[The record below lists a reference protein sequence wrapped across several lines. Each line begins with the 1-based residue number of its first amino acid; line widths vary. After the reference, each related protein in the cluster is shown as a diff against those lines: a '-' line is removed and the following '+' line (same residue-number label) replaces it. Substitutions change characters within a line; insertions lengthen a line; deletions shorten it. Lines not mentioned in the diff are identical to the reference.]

1 MRGVSCVMLRPN
13 RPRSVLLAAAGCC
26 ALMLA
31 LLPRPTR
38 ANDNLRVAYQWS
50 EIDFEFS
57 NDAERQEAL
66 ATRRYIPEHVIPVGL
81 EVYKKRLFLT
91 LPRWKDGIPASLGY
105 INLNE
110 TTTQSPKLHPY
121 PNWSAHRRISEA
133 DAPEIVSP
141 FRIRAD
147 RCGRLWVLDTGVEEL
162 LTNTTVTAP
171 TSLLVYDL
179 NNDNLLRRYAFPAEH
194 IKENSFY
201 ANIAVEDA
209 VCEDT
214 FAYAAD
220 LGNPGLVVYSWKQQ
234 ESWRVK
240 HHFFHP
246 DPLAG
251 NYNITGINFQWD
263 DGLFG
268 IALSKP
274 QPDGYAT
281 LFFHPLSSLNEFAVS
296 TKVLR
301 NRSAA
306 LDASNYHEFK
316 VLGSRGPNGQ
326 AGVAFLDQKTG
337 VIFYALP
344 NLNAITCWKTSNR
357 AYTIKSLGRVY
368 MSTVDMVFPNDVKV
382 DDESRLWVLSDR
394 LHQYMYESLNRNDTN
409 FRILTATVKD
419 AIQNTACDTNIK
431 PLPDIIT
438 NLGDI
443 LRPSTVAPKVAPKG
457 GSNAA
462 PTVQSAGIMSILLV
476 VCATVRFFL

>member
-1 MRGVSCVMLRPN
+1 MFPTTRASMHRLLVTICLFCVT
-13 RPRSVLLAAAGCC
+13 AIII
-26 ALMLA
+26 
-31 LLPRPTR
+31 PRPAL
-38 ANDNLRVAYQWS
+38 ANDNLRVAYQWN

-57 NDAERQEAL
+57 SDTEREEAL
-66 ATRRYIPEHVIPVGL
+66 ASGRYIPENVIPVGL

-91 LPRWKDGIPASLGY
+91 LPRWKQGIPASLAY

-110 TTTQSPKLHPY
+110 TTTQSPRLYPY
-121 PNWSAHRRISEA
+121 PNWSAHRRLSES
-133 DAPEIVSP
+133 DAQEIVSP

-147 RCGRLWVLDTGVEEL
+147 RCGRLWVLDTGVDEL
-162 LTNTTVTAP
+162 LGNTTVIAP

-179 NNDNLLRRYAFPAEH
+179 HTDNLLRRYQFPSDH
-194 IKENSFY
+194 LKENSFY

-220 LGNPGLVVYSWKQQ
+220 LGSPALVVYSWKQQ

-281 LFFHPLSSLNEFAVS
+281 LFFHPLSSLNEFSVS

-301 NRSAA
+301 NRTYA
-306 LDASNYHEFK
+306 LDSSNYKEFK

-344 NLNAITCWKTSNR
+344 NLNAVTCWKTSNR

-409 FRILTATVKD
+409 FRVLTATVKD

-443 LRPSTVAPKVAPKG
+443 LRPSTSTVAPKG
-457 GSNAA
+457 GSSAA
-462 PTVQSAGIMSILLV
+462 LTIHYQPILTVLL
-476 VCATVRFFL
+476 ATVIALLFSPNLITT

>member
-1 MRGVSCVMLRPN
+1 MFRIT
-13 RPRSVLLAAAGCC
+13 RSSMHRLLVTVC
-26 ALMLA
+26 
-31 LLPRPTR
+31 LLHLTTFIPRP
-38 ANDNLRVAYQWS
+38 ALGNDNLRVAYQWNQ
-50 EIDFEFS
+50 IDFEFS
-57 NDAERQEAL
+57 SDTERQEAL
-66 ATRRYIPEHVIPVGL
+66 ASGRYIPENVIPVGL

-91 LPRWKDGIPASLGY
+91 LPRWKQGIPASLAY

-110 TTTQSPKLHPY
+110 TTTQSPRLYPY
-121 PNWSAHRRISEA
+121 PNWSAHRRLSEN
-133 DAPEIVSP
+133 DAQEIVSP

-147 RCGRLWVLDTGVEEL
+147 RCGRLWVLDTGVDEL
-162 LTNTTVTAP
+162 LGNTTVFAP

-179 NNDNLLRRYAFPAEH
+179 TSDNLLRRYQFPSDH
-194 IKENSFY
+194 LKENSFY

-209 VCEDT
+209 VCDDT

-220 LGNPGLVVYSWKQQ
+220 LGSPGLVVYSWKQQ

-240 HHFFHP
+240 HHFFYP

-268 IALSKP
+268 LALSKP
-274 QPDGYAT
+274 QSDGFAT
-281 LFFHPLSSLNEFAVS
+281 LFFHPLSSLNEFSVS

-301 NRSAA
+301 NRTYA
-306 LDASNYHEFK
+306 LDTRNYKEFK

-344 NLNAITCWKTSNR
+344 NLNAVTCWKTSNR
-357 AYTIKSLGRVY
+357 ALNFKSLGRVY
-368 MSTVDMVFPNDVKV
+368 MSSVEMVFPNDVKV

-394 LHQYMYESLNRNDTN
+394 LHQYMYESLNRNDIN
-409 FRILTATVKD
+409 FRVLTATVKD

-443 LRPSTVAPKVAPKG
+443 LRPSTSTVAPKSGSSVALTLQ
-457 GSNAA
+457 SNRFI
-462 PTVQSAGIMSILLV
+462 TVLL
-476 VCATVRFFL
+476 ATVITLLFSSNLITT

>member
-1 MRGVSCVMLRPN
+1 MMEVRGTPVALAFTVSCCML
-13 RPRSVLLAAAGCC
+13 
-26 ALMLA
+26 LA
-31 LLPRPTR
+31 LLPVHIV
-38 ANDNLRVAYQWS
+38 ANDNLRVAYQWKD
-50 EIDFEFS
+50 IDFEFS
-57 NDAERQEAL
+57 SETERQEAI
-66 ATRRYIPEHVIPVGL
+66 ASKSYIAENVIPVGL

-91 LPRWKDGIPASLGY
+91 LPRWKEGIPASLAY
-105 INLNE
+105 ININE
-110 TTTQSPKLHPY
+110 TTTQSPRLHPY
-121 PNWSAHRRISEA
+121 PSWSAHRRTSETE
-133 DAPEIVSP
+133 APEIVSP

-162 LTNTTVTAP
+162 LGNTTVTSP

-179 NNDNLLRRYAFPAEH
+179 HNDNLLRRYKFPADH
-194 IKENSFY
+194 LKENSFY
-201 ANIAVEDA
+201 ANIAVEDND
-209 VCEDT
+209 CDDT
-214 FAYAAD
+214 YAYAAD
-220 LGNPGLVVYSWKQQ
+220 LGSPGLVVYSWKQQ

-240 HHFFHP
+240 HHYFHP

-268 IALSKP
+268 IALKP
-274 QPDGYAT
+274 QSDGYST
-281 LFFHPLSSLNEFAVS
+281 LYFHPLSSLNEFSVS

-301 NRSAA
+301 NQTYATESG
-306 LDASNYHEFK
+306 NYHEFK
-316 VLGSRGPNGQ
+316 ILGSRGPNGQ
-326 AGVAFLDQKTG
+326 AGVAFVDQKTG

-382 DDESRLWVLSDR
+382 DDESNLWVLSDR
-394 LHQYMYESLNRNDTN
+394 LHQYMYESLNRNDVN
-409 FRILTATVKD
+409 FRVLTATVKD

-443 LRPSTVAPKVAPKG
+443 LRPSTSTIAPKA
-457 GSNAA
+457 GSSSAWPSPSHTNA
-462 PTVQSAGIMSILLV
+462 IV
-476 VCATVRFFL
+476 VLSMLITMLRVSYCIRI

>member
-1 MRGVSCVMLRPN
+1 MIGGSRTPVALIITAICCIISIL
-13 RPRSVLLAAAGCC
+13 SVH
-26 ALMLA
+26 
-31 LLPRPTR
+31 TS
-38 ANDNLRVAYQWS
+38 ANDNLRVAYQWK
-50 EIDFEFS
+50 EIDFEFPTA
-57 NDAERQEAL
+57 AERQEAI
-66 ATRRYIPEHVIPVGL
+66 ASKRYIPENVIPVGL

-91 LPRWKDGIPASLGY
+91 LPRWKEGIPASLGY

-110 TTTQSPKLHPY
+110 TTTQSPRLHPY
-121 PNWSAHRRISEA
+121 PSWSAHKRSSSETE
-133 DAPEIVSP
+133 APEIVSP

-162 LTNTTVTAP
+162 LGNATVTSP

-179 NNDNLLRRYAFPAEH
+179 HNDNLLRRYKFPADH
-194 IKENSFY
+194 LKENSFY
-201 ANIAVEDA
+201 ANIAVEDTD
-209 VCEDT
+209 CDDT
-214 FAYAAD
+214 YAYAAD
-220 LGNPGLVVYSWKQQ
+220 LGSPGLVVYSWKQQ

-240 HHFFHP
+240 HHFFYP

-268 IALSKP
+268 IALKP
-274 QPDGYAT
+274 QSDGYAT
-281 LFFHPLSSLNEFAVS
+281 LYFHPLSSLNEFSVS

-301 NRSAA
+301 NQTYAT
-306 LDASNYHEFK
+306 DPSNYHEFK
-316 VLGSRGPNGQ
+316 ILGSRGPNGQ
-326 AGVAFLDQKTG
+326 AGVAFVDQKTG

-382 DDESRLWVLSDR
+382 DDESNLWVLSDR
-394 LHQYMYESLNRNDTN
+394 MHQYMYESLNRNDIN
-409 FRILTATVKD
+409 FRVLTATVKD

-443 LRPSTVAPKVAPKG
+443 LRPSTSTVAPKVGSG
-457 GSNAA
+457 GVSVLHFTSSAMALFSMISMLLSSNYCCR
-462 PTVQSAGIMSILLV
+462 I
-476 VCATVRFFL
+476 

>member
-1 MRGVSCVMLRPN
+1 MYRCSR
-13 RPRSVLLAAAGCC
+13 A
-26 ALMLA
+26 ALMLVA
-31 LLPRPTR
+31 TVSCWLMVLLPRQAL

-57 NDAERQEAL
+57 SAADRQEAL
-66 ATRRYIPEHVIPVGL
+66 GSKRYIPANVIPVGL

-91 LPRWKDGIPASLGY
+91 LPRWKEGIPASLAY

-110 TTTQSPKLHPY
+110 TTTQSPRLHPY
-121 PNWSAHRRISEA
+121 PSWSAHKRINEA

-162 LTNTTVTAP
+162 LGNTTISSP

-179 NNDNLLRRYAFPAEH
+179 HNDNLLRRYSFPADH
-194 IKENSFY
+194 LKENSFY
-201 ANIAVEDA
+201 ANIAVEDTD
-209 VCEDT
+209 CEDT
-214 FAYAAD
+214 FAYSAD
-220 LGNPGLVVYSWKQQ
+220 LGSPGLVVYSWKQQ
-234 ESWRVK
+234 ESWRIK
-240 HHFFHP
+240 HHYFHP

-251 NYNITGINFQWD
+251 NYNISGINFQWD

-268 IALSKP
+268 IALKP
-274 QPDGYAT
+274 QPDGYST
-281 LFFHPLSSLNEFAVS
+281 LFFHPLSSLNEFSVS

-301 NRSAA
+301 NQTYATDAA
-306 LDASNYHEFK
+306 ANYHEFK

-326 AGVAFLDQKTG
+326 AGVAFVDQKTG

-344 NLNAITCWKTSNR
+344 NLNAVTCWKTSNR

-382 DDESRLWVLSDR
+382 DDEGNLWVLSDR
-394 LHQYMYESLNRNDTN
+394 LHQYMYDSLNRNDTN

-443 LRPSTVAPKVAPKG
+443 LRPSTSTIAPKS
-457 GSNAA
+457 GSSAA
-462 PTVQSAGIMSILLV
+462 VIRQSSTGL
-476 VCATVRFFL
+476 ATVLVILFTTLLSTTHVSRIS